1 MMDPAAGTGCAD
13 GCHDRGASCII
24 KVPSGSTSAAARV
37 YRISNKSNTSC
48 ERCCRIWLIS
58 LYANSA
64 VSQLLSRYKAPNSGL
79 GDLAWCLLAWDSQ
92 PVCPYQHVLYWLLCS
107 RSDPGKIY
115 NFQPRKFALKQWT
128 EINESCFA
136 CNCIPE
142 KYIGLVHPGERE
154 LAWVQAKNPRAG
166 RDHSGQSHCKCTDR
180 SKRHWISNMCSYM
193 PGKNIKQ
200 RLLHSCSS
208 PCYLKAHTTLC
219 LWKQPADPA
228 LHQPGWYKSA
238 VFHPHNPHLCL
249 HKHGQN
255 STC

>member
-1 MMDPAAGTGCAD
+1 M
-13 GCHDRGASCII
+13 
-24 KVPSGSTSAAARV
+24 
-37 YRISNKSNTSC
+37 
-48 ERCCRIWLIS
+48 
-58 LYANSA
+58 
-64 VSQLLSRYKAPNSGL
+64 
-79 GDLAWCLLAWDSQ
+79 
-92 PVCPYQHVLYWLLCS
+92 
-107 RSDPGKIY
+107 
-115 NFQPRKFALKQWT
+115 KQWT

-228 LHQPGWYKSA
+228 LHQPGWYKSQYFTLIIHIYA
-238 VFHPHNPHLCL
+238 CINMDRIQPVNISAFIIPTCYL
-249 HKHGQN
+249 HTDCRPVRGWGWC
-255 STC
+255 SLL